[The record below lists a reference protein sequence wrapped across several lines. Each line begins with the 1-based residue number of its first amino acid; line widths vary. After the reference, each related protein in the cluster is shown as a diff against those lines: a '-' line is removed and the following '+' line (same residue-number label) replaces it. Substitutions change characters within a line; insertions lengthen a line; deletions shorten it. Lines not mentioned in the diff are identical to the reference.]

1 MSVRQADP
9 RLPAPSRFPSHGPS
23 MFRLFFRF
31 NGLLVFAVAFVALVV
46 DGTRSIAS
54 GRIDLLP
61 LGRACTLL
69 APDAFQKI
77 HNAIEGHLPLLWDPV
92 LVTILLLP
100 SWVVFGATGMV
111 LLASTRRRAPLI
123 GYSRR

>member
-1 MSVRQADP
+1 
-9 RLPAPSRFPSHGPS
+9 

-31 NGLLVFAVAFVALVV
+31 LGLLVLAVAFVALVV
-46 DGTRSIAS
+46 DGTRSIAAN
-54 GRIDLLP
+54 RVDILP

-77 HNAIEGHLPLLWDPV
+77 RIAIEGHLPLLWDPI
-92 LVTILLLP
+92 LVTLLLLP
-100 SWVVFGATGMV
+100 SWVVLGGTGMV
-111 LLASTRRRAPLI
+111 LLALTRRRAPII

>member
-9 RLPAPSRFPSHGPS
+9 PSGTVPVPVLWPP
-23 MFRLFFRF
+23 MFRLLFRF
-31 NGLLVFAVAFVALVV
+31 TGLLVLAVAFVALVV

-77 HNAIEGHLPLLWDPV
+77 HDAIEGHLPLLWDPV
-92 LVTILLLP
+92 LVTLLLLP
-100 SWVVFGATGMV
+100 CWVVLGATGMV
-111 LLASTRRRAPLI
+111 LMALTRRRAPVI